1 MPNCINEVT
10 SLSVPSVPSLEKSQ
24 RDELQQLLTKVISDP
39 SLIKILQEAITQ
51 KTNHEQCKIVRM
63 DELSKRLGLAKSTI
77 YQAIA
82 AGRFPRGFSIN
93 GGKAMGWL
101 STSVDQWLEDRAAA
115 QAGGV

>member
-1 MPNCINEVT
+1 MPNCLHEISSHT
-10 SLSVPSVPSLEKSQ
+10 APSAQPLEKSQ

-51 KTNHEQCKIVRM
+51 KANHEQCKIVRM

-101 STSVDQWLEDRAAA
+101 STSVDQWLEHRAAS
-115 QAGGV
+115 QTGGV